1 METSGRS
8 FCNNTWASHGLDLC
22 VPCAVPYF
30 DSAYFLF
37 NNGILEQ
44 LQFTRTHG
52 RTQMCLVLHKDS
64 E

>member
-8 FCNNTWASHGLDLC
+8 VCESTWASRGLDLYI
-22 VPCAVPYF
+22 PCAVPYF

-37 NNGILEQ
+37 NGILEQ

-52 RTQMCLVLHKDS
+52 RTQMCLVLHQDS